1 LHIGAGIFSV
11 PQKPTFNGRVQALIP
26 TGNFWKVLGKA
37 DMRIAVFYVT
47 QLKYWARLSLDCV
60 NMT

>member
-1 LHIGAGIFSV
+1 LAQAFFQSHKSRLFD
-11 PQKPTFNGRVQALIP
+11 GRVQALIP

-37 DMRIAVFYVT
+37 DVRIAVFYVT
-47 QLKYWARLSLDCV
+47 QLKYEARLSLDCV